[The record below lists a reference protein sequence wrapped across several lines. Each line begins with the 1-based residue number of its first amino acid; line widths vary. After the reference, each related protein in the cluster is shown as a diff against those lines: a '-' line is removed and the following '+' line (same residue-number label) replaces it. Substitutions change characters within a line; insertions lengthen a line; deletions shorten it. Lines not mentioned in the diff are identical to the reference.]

1 MQFIRDIHAAKL
13 DAKRPVI
20 SFEFFPPK
28 TDEGDRNL
36 LEKTIPALMKLKPD
50 YCSVTY
56 GAGGSTREKTLMIV
70 DRIQREH
77 QLTAMAHLTCVNA
90 TAEQIGEVLSPAL
103 SPDAFAGNA
112 VPDAADERAVLCTPG
127 DVDEFVEAVTGLVRH
142 PELWPTLGRNARQAL
157 LENFTWERHV
167 AKIWTHLLKQPGAGK
182 EFA

>member
-1 MQFIRDIHAAKL
+1 MIDSRFFGSPTKL
-13 DAKRPVI
+13 
-20 SFEFFPPK
+20 FEYMSL
-28 TDEGDRNL
+28 G
-36 LEKTIPALMKLKPD
+36 
-50 YCSVTY
+50 
-56 GAGGSTREKTLMIV
+56 GAIV
-70 DRIQREH
+70 ASR
-77 QLTAMAHLTCVNA
+77 L
-90 TAEQIGEVLSPAL
+90 EQIGEVLSPAL